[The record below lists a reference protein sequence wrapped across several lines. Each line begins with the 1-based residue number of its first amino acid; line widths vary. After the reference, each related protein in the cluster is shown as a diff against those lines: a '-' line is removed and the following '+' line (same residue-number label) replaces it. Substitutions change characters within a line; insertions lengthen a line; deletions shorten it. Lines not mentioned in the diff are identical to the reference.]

1 MKKLIVTIAAVV
13 MALGVH
19 AAAMDW
25 STGVFNGPDGNS
37 SNTGS
42 KYSGV
47 YQATI
52 YVFSDAACET
62 QLGTASSDAVTKKG
76 MINSTVDVA
85 EPASGVTSTYYT
97 KLVITEIAT
106 GKALESTVGS
116 FTWTGGDL
124 TAPSLTFYGADA
136 GGFAT
141 GGAPSA
147 STAGW
152 QTVPEPTSALLL
164 LIGAGLVG
172 LRRKRV

>member
-1 MKKLIVTIAAVV
+1 MATVA

-25 STGVFNGPDGNS
+25 STGVFSGPNGS
-37 SNTGS
+37 SSKTGTA
-42 KYSGV
+42 YTGV
-47 YQATI
+47 YSAAI
-52 YVFSDAACET
+52 SVYSDANCET
-62 QLGTASSDAVTKKG
+62 LLGSATSDSVSKKG
-76 MINSTVDVA
+76 IIKSTVDVA
-85 EPASGVTSTYYT
+85 EPANGTTATYYT
-97 KLVITEIAT
+97 KLVITDGAS

-124 TAPSLTFYGADA
+124 TSPSLIFYGDSAS
-136 GGFAT
+136 GFAT

-147 STAGW
+147 SAAGW